1 MILIIIS
8 YVLLI
13 IISVYSC
20 AFQMYSGFYKTKI
33 EPVAK
38 DAWKLMQLIGYEQVG
53 MCLELKKVPNATK
66 LQEVAFEFFL
76 ASVECGFLAEIF
88 EKVSANGG
96 FTRKEVYDCRRKTQ
110 GDTEVLLTELR
121 TLRGGSEKPND
132 GDNLQFKGRGVDYS
146 SKLPFLDSE
155 EQFHHKAIDKME
167 NLENIPNL
175 PFVADKIKLSS
186 QRTTTEILAGLHHS
200 ESHGDGCEKKTES
213 IEAMLQAITPEMISD
228 ASIRKQIL
236 LKLQP
241 AGETISL
248 PPLPDPTVNRDPPV
262 ARPNTEPIHIPP
274 GRERS
279 KTSHVTDRSA
289 VRGHTE
295 PLAEPKH
302 SPKPRGIDLKSITWW
317 QCLDCSFVNKEVIGK
332 RTQTCSAC
340 ERPRR
345 DT

>member
-1 MILIIIS
+1 
-8 YVLLI
+8 
-13 IISVYSC
+13 
-20 AFQMYSGFYKTKI
+20 MYSGFYKTKI

-53 MCLELKKVPNATK
+53 MCLELKKVPNVTR

-96 FTRKEVYDCRRKTQ
+96 FTRKEIYDCRRKTQ
-110 GDTEVLLTELR
+110 GDAEVLLVELR
-121 TLRGGSEKPND
+121 TLRGGGENPND
-132 GDNLQFKGRGVDYS
+132 GDNSQFKGRGVDS
-146 SKLPFLDSE
+146 FSKLPFLDSE

-167 NLENIPNL
+167 NLKIAPN
-175 PFVADKIKLSS
+175 FAFAVDKIKSS
-186 QRTTTEILAGLHHS
+186 DQRKSKTTEILAGLHS
-200 ESHGDGCEKKTES
+200 ESDGEGCEKKTES

-241 AGETISL
+241 ASETISL

-279 KTSHVTDRSA
+279 KTSQVTDRNA
-289 VRGHTE
+289 TRGHTE
-295 PLAEPKH
+295 PLVEPRH
-302 SPKPRGIDLKSITWW
+302 SPKPRGIDLKSSTQW
-317 QCLDCSFVNKEVIGK
+317 QCLDCSLVNKVVVGK
-332 RTQTCSAC
+332 KTQTCSAC

>member
-1 MILIIIS
+1 
-8 YVLLI
+8 
-13 IISVYSC
+13 
-20 AFQMYSGFYKTKI
+20 MYSGFYKTKI

-53 MCLELKKVPNATK
+53 MCLELKKVPNAAR

-76 ASVECGFLAEIF
+76 ASAECSFLAEIF

-96 FTRKEVYDCRRKTQ
+96 FTRKEIYDCRRKTQ
-110 GDTEVLLTELR
+110 GDAEVLLSALR
-121 TLRGGSEKPND
+121 TMRSGSEKPD
-132 GDNLQFKGRGVDYS
+132 VSDHLQFKGRGIDAS

-167 NLENIPNL
+167 NLEIAPPY
-175 PFVADKIKLSS
+175 PFVLDKIKLSS
-186 QRTTTEILAGLHHS
+186 QRKASEILAGLHS
-200 ESHGDGCEKKTES
+200 ESDGDGCEKKTES

-241 AGETISL
+241 ASESISL
-248 PPLPDPTVNRDPPV
+248 PPLPDPAAKRDPLA

-274 GRERS
+274 GRECSR
-279 KTSHVTDRSA
+279 TSQDTDRNA
-289 VRGHTE
+289 LRGHTE
-295 PLAEPKH
+295 PLMEPKH
-302 SPKPRGIDLKSITWW
+302 LPKPRGIDMNPITW
-317 QCLDCSFVNKEVIGK
+317 QCLYCSYANREVSSK
-332 RTQTCSAC
+332 RTQTCSTC
-340 ERPRR
+340 GKPRK